1 MTPRENKL
9 KAALVANAAL
19 RVQAKRLNAAYVEPN
34 SNRPAVINELI
45 TLFDGPQQ
53 REAQTLAAEALGEA
67 PDSINCH

>member
-34 SNRPAVINELI
+34 SNRPVIINELPHAKRSS
-45 TLFDGPQQ
+45 D
-53 REAQTLAAEALGEA
+53 
-67 PDSINCH
+67 